1 MFRGF
6 VQVQF
11 VHEAF
16 KKLRPGVPI
25 KMLHGHMKQMKRMAV
40 FYDFSEASAMVLLA
54 TDIAARGL
62 DFPDVDWVVQADCPE
77 DVPAY
82 IHRVGRTARFKSGVL
97 SSKLNLSDTSVKST
111 Q

>member
-1 MFRGF
+1 MFRGS

-16 KKLRPGVPI
+16 KKLRFGVLI

-40 FYDFSEASAMVLLA
+40 LYDFSEASAMVLLA

-62 DFPDVDWVVQADCPE
+62 DFPDVDWVVQADCHE
-77 DVPAY
+77 DIPAYY
-82 IHRVGRTARFKSGVL
+82 IHRVGRTVRYKSGVL
-97 SSKLNLSDTSVKST
+97 SSILNLSDISVKST
-111 Q
+111 